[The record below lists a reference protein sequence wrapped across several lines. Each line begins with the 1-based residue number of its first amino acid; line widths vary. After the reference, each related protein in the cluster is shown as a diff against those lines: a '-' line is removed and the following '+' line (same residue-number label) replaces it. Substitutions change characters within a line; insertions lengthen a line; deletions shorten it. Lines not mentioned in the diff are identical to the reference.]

1 MNPPLSKPDPSVTE
15 RINRASVDI
24 DRKSTTEILEI
35 INAEDK
41 KVADAVE
48 REIPRIAEAADAIFE
63 ALAGGGRLFYVG
75 AGTSGRLGILDA
87 SECPP
92 TFGTDPALV
101 QGVIAGGDA
110 AVFRAQEGAEDDPEQ
125 AERDLLDRGLTDK
138 DAVVGLSASGRT
150 PYPIGALQAAN
161 RIGAAS
167 IAISCNPGSE
177 LSQAA
182 DIAIE
187 PIVGPEVVTGSTRMK
202 AGTAEKLIL
211 NMLSTTVMV
220 KLGRV
225 SSNLMVDLRTGS
237 AKLVKRARRIIGL
250 TTGASETEA
259 AEALDAA
266 GGSVKTA
273 IVMVTL
279 SVDLPEAQRLLDA
292 ANGRLTDAL
301 ETAKRSV

>member
-1 MNPPLSKPDPSVTE
+1 MNPPASKPDPSVTE

-150 PYPIGALQAAN
+150 PYPIGALRAAS
-161 RIGAAS
+161 RIGAVA

-202 AGTAEKLIL
+202 AGTSEKLIL

-266 GGSVKTA
+266 DGSVKTA
-273 IVMVTL
+273 IVMLTL

-301 ETAKRSV
+301 EAARES